1 MAHGWEAVDPTA
13 HSTEGGPESW
23 ALLACPLVGDVGAW
37 LRSCLLAFLDCSGQE
52 LKTMTPGS
60 LQLFSMGFRF
70 SGQMCLRRAWILNCV
85 TWRGRCEWAML
96 LARTVPVS
104 DSAVLAALL

>member
-1 MAHGWEAVDPTA
+1 MWGL
-13 HSTEGGPESW
+13 GLG
-23 ALLACPLVGDVGAW
+23 LVW
-37 LRSCLLAFLDCSGQE
+37 LAFLDCSGRE

-70 SGQMCLRRAWILNCV
+70 SGQMRLRRAWILNCV
-85 TWRGRCEWAML
+85 TWRGRCERAML
-96 LARTVPVS
+96 LAQAVPVS